1 MTDLG
6 ASLGFT
12 ALKEFNKLLKHRQK
26 IFKIYK
32 DILSKNSNIFVL
44 TKLMVKELMLLGYLL

>member
-12 ALKEFNKLLKHRQK
+12 ALKEFNKLLKQG
-26 IFKIYK
+26 
-32 DILSKNSNIFVL
+32 KNISNL
-44 TKLMVKELMLLGYLL
+44 